1 MSLSLSSILR
11 HPWFRCFCLL
21 LVLGLALPEP
31 VEAARKRSS
40 SSSRKYTK
48 SKGGKGKGKKGK
60 RGRRA
65 RRDVGPKFA
74 VPPIQRGFST
84 VVIDAGHGGHDNGGI
99 RQNLASEKELA
110 LDTAIRLQKIL
121 SRAGLRTVMTRSDDT
136 FIPLGT
142 RVAIANSTPNS
153 VFISIHYNASFNP
166 DARGFETY
174 FSHPSAYPLAAR
186 IHRNLLATRLS
197 EDRFLRRRG
206 FYVVRNLKVS
216 GVLCELGFLTNADE
230 ARNALNRSFRQKCAE
245 AIAEAVFEVRRSGG
259 E

>member
-1 MSLSLSSILR
+1 MSRLLTSLST
-11 HPWFRCFCLL
+11 HPWLRLLCLL
-21 LVLGLALPEP
+21 LVLGIALPEP
-31 VEAARKRSS
+31 VEAARRKSS
-40 SSSRKYTK
+40 SSSRKYGK
-48 SKGGKGKGKKGK
+48 SKGGKGKKGKKGR
-60 RGRRA
+60 RGRY
-65 RRDVGPKFA
+65 RDTGPRYA

-99 RQNLASEKELA
+99 QRNLASEKELA
-110 LDTAIRLQKIL
+110 LDTAWRLQKIL

-142 RVAIANSTPNS
+142 RVAIANSQPDS

-186 IHRNLLATRLS
+186 IHRNLLATGLS
-197 EDRFLRRRG
+197 EDRALRRRG
-206 FYVVRNLKVS
+206 FYVVRNLQVS
-216 GVLCELGFLTNADE
+216 GVLCELGFLTNPFE
-230 ARNALNRSFRQKCAE
+230 AQNASNRNYRQKCAE
-245 AIAEAVFEVRRSGG
+245 AIANAVFEVRRSGG

>member
-1 MSLSLSSILR
+1 MPRLLSSILR
-11 HPWFRCFCLL
+11 QPWFRFLCLL
-21 LVLGLALPEP
+21 LVLGVALPEP

-40 SSSRKYTK
+40 ASRKYSK

-65 RRDVGPKFA
+65 QRYVGPKYA
-74 VPPIQRGFST
+74 VPPIERGFNT

-99 RQNLASEKELA
+99 PPNLASEKELA
-110 LDTAIRLQKIL
+110 LDTAIRLQKLL
-121 SRAGLRTVMTRSDDT
+121 SRSGLRTIMTRSDDT

-142 RVAIANSTPNS
+142 RVAIANNTPNS
-153 VFISIHYNASFNP
+153 VFISIHYNASFNR

-186 IHRNLLATRLS
+186 IHRNLLATGLS
-197 EDRFLRRRG
+197 PDRYLRRRG

-216 GVLCELGFLTNADE
+216 GVLCELGFLTNPDE
-230 ARNALNRSFRQKCAE
+230 ARAALGRGYRQKCAE
-245 AIAEAVFEVRRSGG
+245 AIAEAVYEVRRRGG